1 MQLQIWS
8 QHKLFH
14 DHTGHPVDALPA
26 ETCPTSARYAQQLTV
41 SPDARHDISSFH
53 AKRFPPVRPQFVTF
67 FVGNAFL
74 GKRHRERDLGMG
86 APVGSAGGR
95 EGRGRERGACGRHAF
110 FSSSPRSSLP
120 PPRPREKWSVPGN
133 AARETNNLSSIL
145 YLVIDRAAAAA
156 AAAEL
161 AS

>member
-1 MQLQIWS
+1 MPWL
-8 QHKLFH
+8 
-14 DHTGHPVDALPA
+14 LPMSSRFSP
-26 ETCPTSARYAQQLTV
+26 CCNLSPSARYAQQLTV

-67 FVGNAFL
+67 FEGNAFL

-95 EGRGRERGACGRHAF
+95 IEGTGRMWPPCLLF
-110 FSSSPRSSLP
+110 FLSSLLTP
-120 PPRPREKWSVPGN
+120 QRLREKWSVPGN
-133 AARETNNLSSIL
+133 AARETNNLSYIL
-145 YLVIDRAAAAA
+145 YLVIDRAAAA
-156 AAAEL
+156 EL